1 MKATLLF
8 SIATAVLGTSALL
21 HAADTSA
28 ASKRID
34 DLLVKGLAK
43 HKLTPNAPVD
53 EATFLRRTYLTVI
66 GRIPLRRRPG
76 SFSIQK
82 IAPSALSLSTPCSI
96 PKAMCTTLSTTGP
109 TCSARKAKAWVTA
122 PLRRIT

>member
-1 MKATLLF
+1 MSSGNGRVGCRMKATLLF

-34 DLLVKGLAK
+34 DLLVKGLEK

-53 EATFLRRTYLTVI
+53 EATFLTVI

-82 IAPSALSLSTPCSI
+82 KAPSALSSSTHCSI
-96 PKAMCTTLSTTGP
+96 PKAMCITPLITGP
-109 TCSARKAKAWVTA
+109 TCSKPGRG
-122 PLRRIT
+122 